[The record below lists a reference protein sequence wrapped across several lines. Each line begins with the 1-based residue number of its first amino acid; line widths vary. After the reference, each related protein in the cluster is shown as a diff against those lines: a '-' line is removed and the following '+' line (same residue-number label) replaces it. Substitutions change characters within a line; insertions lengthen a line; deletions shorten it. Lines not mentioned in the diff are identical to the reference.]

1 MNAKHVCAVVAT
13 VSCLLAAGAASAANT
28 SQRDDMSITTDV
40 QTQLSKDPNTS
51 GRQITVSTSN
61 GVVDLSG
68 MVGSATEKAKATQD
82 AHEVQGV
89 VEVKNH
95 LRIVQ

>member
-1 MNAKHVCAVVAT
+1 
-13 VSCLLAAGAASAANT
+13 
-28 SQRDDMSITTDV
+28 
-40 QTQLSKDPNTS
+40 
-51 GRQITVSTSN
+51 
-61 GVVDLSG
+61 